1 MHLLLFIHMDYPCTL
16 VSSMCQYGI
25 VSLVKESK
33 GKASPCRKSL
43 ENVYF
48 IKNELST
55 PRNGHKSKC

>member
-1 MHLLLFIHMDYPCTL
+1 MDYPCTL